1 MKRFILPTITIIS
14 IIVGVIIG
22 NALAK
27 RQYLIDS
34 YSSKLQMP
42 EVKGDEKIKQFMWWV
57 NTGYVDT
64 LDMNKLSEDVII
76 DILEELDP
84 HSSYIPAKD
93 LEMVNSE
100 LEGSFSGIGVQF
112 NIQED
117 TVHVVAV
124 ISGGPSESAGLMAG
138 DRIVEVDDSVFV
150 GKEINNEK
158 VMKRL
163 RGPKGT
169 QVKLGVKRH
178 GTQETLHYNITR
190 TDIQVK
196 VVDAAYMITP
206 DIGFIRISKF
216 GENTYKEFIAS
227 LAKLRAHGALK
238 YIIDLRE
245 NSGGYMEQ
253 AINMIN
259 EFLEDGDLIVYSEG
273 KAYPRQEAKANGK
286 GSFKNTPIV
295 VLQDE
300 FSASASEIFTGA
312 IQDNDRG
319 IIIGRRS
326 FGKGLVQQ
334 QYPFQDGSAMRLTVA
349 RYYTPAGRCIQKPY
363 KKGDNEDYLLDIVH
377 RFNRGEFY
385 SKDSIQLVDTIPYYT
400 KKGRIVYGG
409 GGIMPDHFIPR
420 DTSHNTPYYN
430 TVVNYAYTYQFAYT
444 YTDKHRDTLNK
455 YKTWQTMSQHLDQQN
470 LLKEF
475 IAFADSKGVK
485 PVDAEIK
492 KSEKAL
498 LRLIKAYI
506 TRNILD
512 DEGFYPIFLQ
522 DDPMIEDA
530 INTLQNNLTE

>member
-1 MKRFILPTITIIS
+1 MKRFILPIITILS
-14 IIVGVIIG
+14 IAIGIAVG
-22 NALAK
+22 NALAR
-27 RQYLIDS
+27 RQNYIDN
-34 YSSKLQMP
+34 YYNNLQRTGIS
-42 EVKGDEKIKQFMWWV
+42 EDEKIKQFMWWV
-57 NTGYVDT
+57 NTNYVDT
-64 LDMNKLSEDVII
+64 LNMDELSEDVII
-76 DILEELDP
+76 NILGELDP

-138 DRIVEVDDSVFV
+138 DRIIQVDDSAFV
-150 GKEINNEK
+150 GKDINNEK

-169 QVKLGVKRH
+169 QVKLGVKRN
-178 GTQETLHYNITR
+178 GTTETLQYNITR
-190 TDIQVK
+190 ADIPVK
-196 VVDAAYMITP
+196 VVDVAYMITP
-206 DIGFIRISKF
+206 EIGFIRISRF
-216 GENTYKEFIAS
+216 GEKTYKEFIAS
-227 LAKLRAHGALK
+227 LAKLRAQGAQK

-253 AINMIN
+253 TINMVN
-259 EFLEDGDLIVYSEG
+259 EFLEKDDLIVYSEG
-273 KAYPRQEAKANGK
+273 KAYPRQEARANGK
-286 GSFKNTPIV
+286 GSFTQTPIV

-300 FSASASEIFTGA
+300 FSASASEIFAGA

-349 RYYTPAGRCIQKPY
+349 RYYTPSGRCIQKPY
-363 KKGDNEDYLLDIVH
+363 KKGDNEDYMLDILH
-377 RFNRGEFY
+377 RYERGEFY
-385 SKDSIQLVDTIPYYT
+385 SKDSIHLVDTIPYYT
-400 KKGRIVYGG
+400 KKGRIVHGG

-420 DTSHNTPYYN
+420 DTSHNTAYYN

-444 YTDKHRDTLNK
+444 YTDKNRNTLSQF
-455 YKTWQTMSQHLDQQN
+455 KTWQTMSKYLDQQP
-470 LLKEF
+470 LLQEF
-475 IAFADSKGVK
+475 IKFAEQKGVK
-485 PVDAEIK
+485 PKHDDIK

-498 LRLIKAYI
+498 LRLIKSYI

-530 INTLQNNLTE
+530 IKTLQNNITE